1 MKIGEIVFAIV
12 MISALFL
19 IFGIALGSGMQEA
32 ETNNVL
38 KDLGYRLEHHHYQF
52 DNVSSNW
59 YELVKIENKETIKDS

>member
-19 IFGIALGSGMQEA
+19 IFGIVLGSGMQEA

-38 KDLGYRLEHHHYQF
+38 KDLGYRLEHHHYQL

-59 YELVKIENKETIKDS
+59 YELVKIENKKSK